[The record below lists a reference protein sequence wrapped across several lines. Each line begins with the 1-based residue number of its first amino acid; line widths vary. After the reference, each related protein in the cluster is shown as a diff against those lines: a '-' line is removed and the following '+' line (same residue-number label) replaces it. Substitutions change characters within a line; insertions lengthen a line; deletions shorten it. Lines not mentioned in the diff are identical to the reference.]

1 MEGIRSDLGR
11 TNFSGTIS
19 GPPGAG
25 QPPPSKKVCRWA
37 TDENKNLQMEGV
49 AAASKPQQPII
60 TRYHID
66 RRDQRSKSERYGSR
80 LEAKRPMS
88 LMGPR
93 RRVVENEIYIG
104 PFPHPVNPVMIAE
117 VFLVFAFRFLI
128 EFLKHF
134 FRLVMVFKG

>member
-11 TNFSGTIS
+11 TNFSGIVS

-25 QPPPSKKVCRWA
+25 QPPPSKRVCRWA
-37 TDENKNLQMEGV
+37 TDENKNLQMEEV
-49 AAASKPQQPII
+49 TAVSKPQQPII
-60 TRYHID
+60 TRYLID
-66 RRDQRSKSERYGSR
+66 RRDHRSKSGRCGR
-80 LEAKRPMS
+80 TLEAKRPVP

-117 VFLVFAFRFLI
+117 VFLVFAFGFLI

-134 FRLVMVFKG
+134 F

>member
-1 MEGIRSDLGR
+1 ME
-11 TNFSGTIS
+11 
-19 GPPGAG
+19 
-25 QPPPSKKVCRWA
+25 
-37 TDENKNLQMEGV
+37 EG

-66 RRDQRSKSERYGSR
+66 RRDHRSGRYGSR
-80 LEAKRPMS
+80 LEAKRPVP

-117 VFLVFAFRFLI
+117 VFLVFAFGFLI
-128 EFLKHF
+128 EFL
-134 FRLVMVFKG
+134 

>member
-1 MEGIRSDLGR
+1 MEEV
-11 TNFSGTIS
+11 
-19 GPPGAG
+19 A
-25 QPPPSKKVCRWA
+25 
-37 TDENKNLQMEGV
+37 

-66 RRDQRSKSERYGSR
+66 RRDHRSGRYGSR
-80 LEAKRPMS
+80 LEPKRPVP

-117 VFLVFAFRFLI
+117 VFLVFAFGFLI
-128 EFLKHF
+128 EFL
-134 FRLVMVFKG
+134 

>member
-11 TNFSGTIS
+11 TDFTGTVS

-25 QPPPSKKVCRWA
+25 QPPPRKRVCRWA
-37 TDENKNLQMEGV
+37 TDENKNLQMEEE
-49 AAASKPQQPII
+49 AAAFKPQQPII

-66 RRDQRSKSERYGSR
+66 RRDHRSKSGRYGSR
-80 LEAKRPMS
+80 LEAKRPVP

-104 PFPHPVNPVMIAE
+104 AFPHPVNPVMIAE
-117 VFLVFAFRFLI
+117 VFLVFAFGFLI
-128 EFLKHF
+128 EFL
-134 FRLVMVFKG
+134 